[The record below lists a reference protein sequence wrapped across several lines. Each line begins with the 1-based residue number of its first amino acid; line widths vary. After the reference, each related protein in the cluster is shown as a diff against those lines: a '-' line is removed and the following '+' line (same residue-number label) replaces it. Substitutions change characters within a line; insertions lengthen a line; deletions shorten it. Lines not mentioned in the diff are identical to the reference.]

1 MLKKSM
7 TVILAIGA
15 QSAPSGAPAP
25 GAVVELAGVARHA
38 DGPDEVAVRDGAA
51 QPHQRNVVLKV
62 LVVVVGV
69 NDDSGQRSADL
80 IRTRGTLI
88 LFSKEQA
95 PKSKVGT
102 TFEKGG
108 GEEKGSICRSLR
120 LGTLLGDFG
129 AESVS
134 FGIEMA
140 PKVEVRVPRTFYVIA
155 RFCSMCTRSSSE
167 EYFAFAE
174 SERSSQSRL
183 LLRLSGWRP
192 PAWRLQTTS

>member
-1 MLKKSM
+1 M

-108 GEEKGSICRSLR
+108 GGGGKRVNLSFIAPWN
-120 LGTLLGDFG
+120 TFG
-129 AESVS
+129 R
-134 FGIEMA
+134 FRR
-140 PKVEVRVPRTFYVIA
+140 RVGF
-155 RFCSMCTRSSSE
+155 F
-167 EYFAFAE
+167 
-174 SERSSQSRL
+174 
-183 LLRLSGWRP
+183 
-192 PAWRLQTTS
+192 